1 MSKFKHG
8 MYGGKFLP
16 LHKGHKF
23 CIDYARII
31 CDWLTAILFINGDD
45 EIAVSH
51 NETEIAKSEL
61 EIDNRI
67 AEAREYIKQFDNVDL
82 LVLDCQRIYETL
94 PTIPHWDAE
103 TPFVQAC
110 IYDLDVVFSS
120 EPSYGDYFSRA
131 YPYAK
136 HILIDPPRINVPIS
150 ATDIR
155 AMTTTARHRHIR
167 IKVCGDCVGN
177 GRCAGSGKRGR

>member
-16 LHKGHKF
+16 FHKGHKY
-23 CIDYARII
+23 CIDYARKI
-31 CDWLTAILFINGDD
+31 CGWLTVILFINGDD
-45 EIAVSH
+45 EIEVSH
-51 NETEIAKSEL
+51 KDTEILKSEL

-67 AEAREYIKQFDNVDL
+67 KEVRAYIKQFDNVDL
-82 LVLDCQRIYETL
+82 LILDCQKIYETL
-94 PTIPHWDAE
+94 SNTPHWDAE

-110 IYDLDVVFSS
+110 IYDLSVVFSS
-120 EPSYGDYFSRA
+120 EPSYSDYFSRA

-136 HILIDPPRINVPIS
+136 HILIDPPRKNVPIS

-155 AMTTTARHRHIR
+155 AMTTE
-167 IKVCGDCVGN
+167 N
-177 GRCAGSGKRGR
+177 GKKWR